1 MHIYRIYTASVTD
14 HDVVSCGCG
23 ILRDH
28 HSTAGRCNDRGAGGI
43 FKELVLFLHKID
55 VLDDPFKQVQLVQ
68 LNDADVLRILV
79 ETLVAHFEAVFLDQ
93 TMVV

>member
-1 MHIYRIYTASVTD
+1 M
-14 HDVVSCGCG
+14 
-23 ILRDH
+23 
-28 HSTAGRCNDRGAGGI
+28 
-43 FKELVLFLHKID
+43 FLHKVD

-79 ETLVAHFEAVFLDQ
+79 ETLAAHFEAVFLDQ